1 MARPQRDPRR
11 NWYSISVE
19 TLRTLGVLLVAAGLL
34 TVGVRYFH
42 RWEQKALSRE
52 ASHLIDEARVL
63 FNRYEPIGRPNQR
76 KTFDGARIGLAEAEE
91 AYRVGSFRSAI
102 ARAKTARALLGSL
115 FNAAAASGEG
125 TANFVTVQGAVEF
138 RRGESSDWQTAKTRI
153 SLEPGDYVRTSN
165 GSAEIVFADGTF
177 YTVRANT
184 QFIVASTT
192 DADGGEGQS
201 IRMDYGWV
209 DLSTR
214 RNPSQVATPGAEARV
229 KESSEAFVSYD
240 REAGKGRFGAVR
252 GGVDLASS
260 TGLKR
265 SIGPLQQVVQSGGQ
279 LSAPEQISGATRLT
293 EPSDQLLI
301 PFDRRA
307 PGKLALRWQ
316 PVPGAA
322 RYALQVGRNH
332 LFVDNVIDVTGRTK
346 SSATLGVRD
355 EGSFVWRVAAID
367 PEGVHGPWSEVR
379 RFEIATISG
388 ARAPA
393 SIDRTPPPLDL
404 EEIKP
409 YGTILIVGGRTEPGA
424 RVSINGE
431 PVEVDLDGS
440 FNKAIQMNRVGWSTL
455 EVRAVDAD
463 GNPKVLS
470 RKVLIEAS

>member
-1 MARPQRDPRR
+1 MARPQSDPRR

-34 TVGVRYFH
+34 VVGARYFH

-52 ASHLIDEARVL
+52 ASHVIDEARVL
-63 FNRYEPIGRPNQR
+63 FNRYEPIARPNQR
-76 KTFDGARIGLAEAEE
+76 KAFDGARTSLAEAES
-91 AYRVGSFRSAI
+91 AYREGSFRNAI
-102 ARAKTARALLGSL
+102 SRAKAARAVLVSLFEVTAR
-115 FNAAAASGEG
+115 SGEG
-125 TANFVTVQGAVEF
+125 TANFVAVQGAVEF
-138 RRGESSDWQTAKTRI
+138 RRGESSDWQPAKSRI
-153 SLEPGDYVRTSN
+153 SLMPGDYVRTST

-184 QFIVASTT
+184 QFIVASVRG
-192 DADGGEGQS
+192 ADGGEGQS

-214 RNPSQVATPGAEARV
+214 TNPSQIATPGVEARV
-229 KESSEAFVSYD
+229 KESSEAFVAYD
-240 REAGKGRFGAVR
+240 RGAGSGRFGAVR
-252 GGVDLASS
+252 GGLDLASS

-265 SIGPLQQVVQSGGQ
+265 SIGALQQVVQSGGQ
-279 LSAPEQISGATRLT
+279 LSAPEQIPGAPRLT
-293 EPSDQLLI
+293 EPADQLQV

-307 PGKLALRWQ
+307 PGKLTLRWQ
-316 PVPGAA
+316 PVTGAA

-332 LFVDNVIDVTGRTK
+332 LFVDNVIDVGARTK

-355 EGSFVWRVAAID
+355 EGSFLWRVAAID
-367 PEGVHGPWSEVR
+367 GKGVHGPWSDAR
-379 RFEIATISG
+379 RFDVTGVSG
-388 ARAPA
+388 ARRAA

-404 EEIKP
+404 EEVKP

-455 EVRAVDAD
+455 EVRAVDSD